1 MSANVQGQSGFTLCV
16 GSTEDFCSVAYSLQ
30 YELQP
35 RTVVRMVR
43 GKNMTSAMG
52 LFNEFAAALQF
63 PCYFGN
69 NWNAFDECIA
79 DLEWLPGNGYLIMIV
94 DGSQVLRDEPDELAV
109 FFRIMR
115 LVAQEWAEARSI
127 RFQILLQCTDE
138 ELEAVRDAFAA
149 PVDAVGVSE
158 LKSLLSVEK

>member
-1 MSANVQGQSGFTLCV
+1 MSANVQVRSGFTLCV

-30 YELQP
+30 YEMQP
-35 RTVVRMVR
+35 HTVVRMVR
-43 GKNMTSAMG
+43 AKNMISARA

-79 DLEWLPGNGYLIMIV
+79 DLEWLPGKGYLIMIV
-94 DGSQVLRDEPDELAV
+94 DGSYVLRDEPDELAV
-109 FFRIMR
+109 FLRIMR
-115 LVAQEWAEARSI
+115 SVSQEWEEVRGI

-138 ELEAVRDAFAA
+138 DLDAVRQVFAV
-149 PVDAVGVSE
+149 PVDEVHVSE
-158 LKSLLSVEK
+158 LKSLLSVGT

>member
-1 MSANVQGQSGFTLCV
+1 
-16 GSTEDFCSVAYSLQ
+16 
-30 YELQP
+30 
-35 RTVVRMVR
+35 
-43 GKNMTSAMG
+43 
-52 LFNEFAAALQF
+52 
-63 PCYFGN
+63 
-69 NWNAFDECIA
+69 
-79 DLEWLPGNGYLIMIV
+79 MIV